1 MFVQRMKEMLYNCLV
16 NQNSSIFQEY
26 KAYRRGKYGI
36 GRVKSWFYLLKLIL
50 FRVGRNKSN
59 QPYPL
64 CKQVGKFEEQNE
76 SGREKRETPKILLET
91 LESYDVI
98 SFDIFDTLLLRIV
111 NQPSDAFFFV
121 GKELKYPNFQQ
132 IRIES
137 ERQARAEKEKAFG
150 HGEVTLAEIWQ
161 VLAKETGIDAQL
173 GMQIEMAVEKSVCF
187 ANPYFTPIWGELQEM
202 QKRGKRVIAISDM
215 YLNKGHLRELLDY
228 VGVRDI
234 FEEIYVSC
242 EYDASKSDGRLYE
255 IVKEEMGERTRY
267 IHIGDNPFADVKQ
280 AKKQGITP
288 YFYKNVNEVGA
299 KYRPQDMSTLS
310 GSIYSGL
317 VNAYLHNGIRRYDK
331 AYELGF
337 IYGGQFVLGYC
348 RWIHDYFLRENVD
361 KILFLARDGD
371 ILSKVYHR
379 LFGEKLGRGFFS
391 YVPWSRLV
399 GTKMCAGY
407 YKKDYFTRFL
417 DQKVNQG
424 YFIKE
429 IFGAMDL
436 TNLLPDFL
444 EKKPI
449 WRESTKL
456 TDENVEEVKDY
467 LRNNWETVLTRY
479 EKEVKAGG
487 KYYRSVLA
495 DCKKVAVVDV
505 GWTGSGAVQL
515 DYLMNQV
522 WQLDC
527 EVVGL
532 LAGTHARKSDMVNAS
547 EALLHQGKLA
557 SYLFS
562 ENHNR
567 DIWEFHNPGAGHNLL
582 MELLLAS
589 PERSFRGFTKKR
601 RVRNSET
608 NEVQT
613 AAQIQQGVL
622 DFVEYYLERVKGIP
636 RISGRDAYVPIATLA
651 NHMEIVKKVVGNRW
665 FQMNVE

>member
-1 MFVQRMKEMLYNCLV
+1 
-16 NQNSSIFQEY
+16 
-26 KAYRRGKYGI
+26 
-36 GRVKSWFYLLKLIL
+36 
-50 FRVGRNKSN
+50 
-59 QPYPL
+59 
-64 CKQVGKFEEQNE
+64 
-76 SGREKRETPKILLET
+76 
-91 LESYDVI
+91 
-98 SFDIFDTLLLRIV
+98 
-111 NQPSDAFFFV
+111 
-121 GKELKYPNFQQ
+121 
-132 IRIES
+132 
-137 ERQARAEKEKAFG
+137 
-150 HGEVTLAEIWQ
+150 
-161 VLAKETGIDAQL
+161 
-173 GMQIEMAVEKSVCF
+173 
-187 ANPYFTPIWGELQEM
+187 
-202 QKRGKRVIAISDM
+202 
-215 YLNKGHLRELLDY
+215 
-228 VGVRDI
+228 
-234 FEEIYVSC
+234 
-242 EYDASKSDGRLYE
+242 
-255 IVKEEMGERTRY
+255 
-267 IHIGDNPFADVKQ
+267 
-280 AKKQGITP
+280 
-288 YFYKNVNEVGA
+288 
-299 KYRPQDMSTLS
+299 
-310 GSIYSGL
+310 
-317 VNAYLHNGIRRYDK
+317 
-331 AYELGF
+331 
-337 IYGGQFVLGYC
+337 
-348 RWIHDYFLRENVD
+348 
-361 KILFLARDGD
+361 
-371 ILSKVYHR
+371 
-379 LFGEKLGRGFFS
+379 
-391 YVPWSRLV
+391 
-399 GTKMCAGY
+399 
-407 YKKDYFTRFL
+407 L